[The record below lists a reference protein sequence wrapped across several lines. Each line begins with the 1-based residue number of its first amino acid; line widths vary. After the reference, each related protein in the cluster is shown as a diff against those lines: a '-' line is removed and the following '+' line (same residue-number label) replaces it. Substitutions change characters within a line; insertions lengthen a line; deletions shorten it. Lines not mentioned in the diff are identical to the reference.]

1 MVSKLTAEDKRWRAE
16 SDARTLM
23 EAETIKGDAT
33 RKRAAIGA
41 AKQMVKEKVK
51 EVKAVQKLI
60 KPTRKGK
67 R

>member
-1 MVSKLTAEDKRWRAE
+1 MAPKLTAEDKRWRAD

-23 EAETIKGDAT
+23 EAEAIKGDGT
-33 RKRAAIGA
+33 RKRAAISA
-41 AKQMVKEKVK
+41 AKQIVKEKIK

>member
-1 MVSKLTAEDKRWRAE
+1 MTPRMTAEDKKWRAD

-23 EAETIKGDAT
+23 EAEAIKSDAT
-33 RKRAAIGA
+33 RKRAAINA
-41 AKQMVKEKVK
+41 AKQIIKEKVK

-60 KPTRKGK
+60 KPTRRGK

>member
-1 MVSKLTAEDKRWRAE
+1 MAPRLTAEDKKWRAD

-23 EAETIKGDAT
+23 EAEAIKGDAT
-33 RKRAAIGA
+33 RKRAAMGA
-41 AKQMVKEKVK
+41 AKQIVKEKMK